1 MKYLISIILMLAP
14 LRLAASQPPADV
26 ILEEAN
32 QYTVKIRRGSTVGLN
47 EDDGTSAQATGFLVD
62 RARGWILTNA
72 HVASRS
78 PATLTV
84 SFKGEKYISARRIF
98 VDRLLDVAVLEVEPS
113 AMPANVLAARL
124 ECKDLPKMGSAVAV
138 FGHPG
143 DFSYTATRGIIS
155 SISWIFPTEQIQ
167 SDAVIN
173 GGNSGGPLI
182 DLSTG
187 RVVGLASASYRD
199 TTDTH
204 SVAVSLSEPMPP
216 ICEILDLLKSGRDA
230 RFRQLPVSYATADD
244 DDRPIVAAVFDRS
257 SGLKIGDRI
266 LAVNG
271 YRNIRNTSVL
281 AARLRG
287 IAGTV
292 KVTVERNREEI
303 NVSVVTTV
311 MPEITTTRSI
321 YVSGLVISNQWKL
334 DNAELPDTTQPII
347 DFVYPGSDAE
357 LTRATPGHHVA
368 AVNDRTFPSLEEIF
382 QYLETL
388 PNDADV
394 SFVLQAASE
403 ISPFLKQYHYVT
415 LPKGELYW
423 IEASEA
429 SE

>member
-1 MKYLISIILMLAP
+1 MLAP
-14 LRLAASQPPADV
+14 LPLAASAPPADV

-32 QYTVKIRRGSTVGLN
+32 QYTVKIRRASTVGLN

-62 RARGWILTNA
+62 SARGWILTNA

-98 VDRLLDVAVLEVEPS
+98 VDRLLDVAVLEVEPT
-113 AMPANVLAARL
+113 AMPSNALAAQL
-124 ECKDLPKMGSAVAV
+124 ECEYLPKMGSAVAI

-187 RVVGLASASYRD
+187 RIVGVAAASYRD
-199 TTDTH
+199 TADEH
-204 SVAVSLSEPMPP
+204 SVSVSLSEPMPP
-216 ICEILDLLKSGRDA
+216 ICDILDLLKSGRDA

-266 LAVNG
+266 VAVNG
-271 YRNIRNTSVL
+271 HSNIRNTSVL

-287 IAGTV
+287 IEGAV
-292 KVTVERNREEI
+292 KITVERDQREI
-303 NVSVVTTV
+303 NVNVVTTV
-311 MPEITTTRSI
+311 MPEVTTTRSI
-321 YVSGLVISNQWKL
+321 NISGLVISNQWKL
-334 DNAELPDTTQPII
+334 DNAELPDVTHPII

-357 LTRATPGHHVA
+357 LTKATPGYHVA
-368 AVNDRTFPSLEEIF
+368 AVNNRTFPSLEELF
-382 QYLETL
+382 KFLETL
-388 PNDADV
+388 PSGADV

-403 ISPFLKQYHYVT
+403 ISPFLKQYHHVT

-423 IEASEA
+423 IEASQAAE
-429 SE
+429 

>member
-1 MKYLISIILMLAP
+1 MTSTHQIARLPGVNVKYLISIILMLAP
-14 LRLAASQPPADV
+14 IPLAAKTPPADV

-32 QYTVKIRRGSTVGLN
+32 RYTLKIRRGSTVGLN
-47 EDDGTSAQATGFLVD
+47 EDEGKSIQATGFLVD
-62 RARGWILTNA
+62 RTRGWIITNA

-98 VDRLLDVAVLEVEPS
+98 VDRLLDVAVLQVDPA
-113 AMPANVLAARL
+113 AMPSNALEAKL
-124 ECKDLPKMGSAVAV
+124 ECGDLPRMGSAVAI

-187 RVVGLASASYRD
+187 RIVGVAAASYRD

-216 ICEILDLLKSGRDA
+216 ICDILDLLKSGSDA
-230 RFRQLPVSYATADD
+230 RFRQLPVSYATAED
-244 DDRPIVAAVFDRS
+244 DDRPIVAAVFDKS

-271 YRNIRNTSVL
+271 FSNIRNTSVL

-287 IAGTV
+287 VEGAV
-292 KVTVERNREEI
+292 KVTVERGQKAI
-303 NVSVVTTV
+303 NVNVVTTV
-311 MPEITTTRSI
+311 MSENTTTSSI
-321 YVSGLVISNQWKL
+321 YVSGMVISNQW
-334 DNAELPDTTQPII
+334 
-347 DFVYPGSDAE
+347 
-357 LTRATPGHHVA
+357 
-368 AVNDRTFPSLEEIF
+368 
-382 QYLETL
+382 
-388 PNDADV
+388 
-394 SFVLQAASE
+394 
-403 ISPFLKQYHYVT
+403 
-415 LPKGELYW
+415 
-423 IEASEA
+423 
-429 SE
+429 